1 MFIRERE
8 GLCGGTFT
16 TLTPHRFRC
25 HSCAELLEL
34 FRDTRLFEGAHKLV
48 GVAQGPFRQVIDI
61 VDGGGQGLGGGGLLA
76 CFSFCV
82 GCGRLLFFVCVLWH
96 FCMCVLGSY
105 IMVEVFNFRIPY
117 GHVTF
122 VSEHIIW

>member
-8 GLCGGTFT
+8 GLCGGRFTTFATSTMLTTMLTTSTTPT

-25 HSCAELLEL
+25 QSCAELLEL

-48 GVAQGPFRQVIDI
+48 GVAQGPFRQVTDI
-61 VDGGGQGLGGGGLLA
+61 VDGGGQGLGGGGLLV

-82 GCGRLLFFVCVLWH
+82 GCGGLLFFMGVL
-96 FCMCVLGSY
+96 
-105 IMVEVFNFRIPY
+105 
-117 GHVTF
+117 
-122 VSEHIIW
+122 